1 MHKSTTANISKQAST
16 PALHMPLTDNQVL
29 DKAAEI
35 LANNYLNKEVFCSSE
50 KTKQFVSCKLANYER
65 EIFSV
70 MMLDNQH
77 RLIEWNEMFFGTI
90 DAAAVYPREVVK
102 VVLKVNA
109 AAVILAHNHPSGIA
123 EPSQAD
129 IAITKKLV
137 DALALIDVKVLDH
150 LIVSDS
156 VISFAEK
163 GLM

>member
-16 PALHMPLTDNQVL
+16 PADHVPLTDNQVL
-29 DKAAEI
+29 DK
-35 LANNYLNKEVFCSSE
+35 
-50 KTKQFVSCKLANYER
+50 
-65 EIFSV
+65 
-70 MMLDNQH
+70 
-77 RLIEWNEMFFGTI
+77 
-90 DAAAVYPREVVK
+90 
-102 VVLKVNA
+102 

-129 IAITKKLV
+129 IAITKKLA

-150 LIVSDS
+150 LIVGDS